1 MLFSLNKCYSI
12 IIKLLF
18 VNSFYVCTFAPN
30 LKHGIFNRFKMTLDT
45 FKNVLFSALFLAISF
60 AGYAKENSDNKDKK
74 EFNAKEMILHH
85 VKDAH
90 EFHIIDINGES
101 ISIPLPIILWTDN
114 GLTTFMSSEFHHDD
128 SGKVVVEKNGGKF
141 VKFHEKIYQLDSG
154 ASSVAFDEEHHP
166 INAHKPLNIS
176 ITRNVF
182 MMWVSVIVLLLIFFA
197 TARRYKKSENNVPTG
212 IAGFIEPLVVFVRDE
227 IGKPMIGEHKYKRYM
242 PYLLTIFFFIWIN
255 NIFGLIPILNGANL
269 SGNIA
274 FTCTLAVFTFII
286 TTFSGNK
293 NYWKHI
299 FWMPGVPVPMKIF
312 LMPIEII
319 GMFVKPISL
328 MIRLFAN
335 ITAGHVIILALM
347 SLIFVFK
354 SVAIAPVSVAFSLF
368 ITIIEIIVTAI
379 QAYIFTILSA
389 LYFGMATE
397 EEHH

>member
-1 MLFSLNKCYSI
+1 MTSRSLKR
-12 IIKLLF
+12 KLL
-18 VNSFYVCTFAPN
+18 VQV
-30 LKHGIFNRFKMTLDT
+30 
-45 FKNVLFSALFLAISF
+45 FLIISLIGF
-60 AGYAKENSDNKDKK
+60 AKEPSEDGNSDKVFDP
-74 EFNAKEMILHH
+74 KEMILHH
-85 VKDAH
+85 VKDAYGM
-90 EFHIIDINGES
+90 HIATVNTGTDSELHIT
-101 ISIPLPIILWTDN
+101 IPLPIIVYTDK
-114 GLTTFMSSEFHHDD
+114 GLTVFSSSAFHHDYH
-128 SGKVVVEKNGGKF
+128 GHEIVEKNDQLF
-141 VKFHEKIYQLDSG
+141 VNVHEKVYVLEDGAEEVIY
-154 ASSVAFDEEHHP
+154 DEEGHP
-166 INAHKPLNIS
+166 INAHRPKLDIS
-176 ITRNVF
+176 ITRNVL
-182 MMWVSVIVLLLIFFA
+182 MMWVSIAVLFFVFLSA
-197 TARRYKKSENNVPTG
+197 ARRYKKLDNYVPSG
-212 IAGFIEPLVVFVRDE
+212 IASFVEPLIVFVRDE
-227 IGKPMIGEHKYKRYM
+227 IARPMIGEYKYKRYM

-274 FTCTLAVFTFII
+274 FTFTLAVITFII
-286 TTFSGNK
+286 TTLSGNK

-354 SVAIAPVSVAFSLF
+354 TVAIAPVSVAFSLF
-368 ITIIEIIVTAI
+368 ITIIEVIVTAI

>member
-1 MLFSLNKCYSI
+1 MRINTFRN
-12 IIKLLF
+12 LLLIT
-18 VNSFYVCTFAPN
+18 TFLVIGN
-30 LKHGIFNRFKMTLDT
+30 FG
-45 FKNVLFSALFLAISF
+45 F
-60 AGYAKENSDNKDKK
+60 ASSDKESGDDA
-74 EFNAKEMILHH
+74 EFDPKEMILHH
-85 VKDAH
+85 VKDAYGMH
-90 EFHIIDINGES
+90 LFDWDGHP
-101 ISIPLPIILWTDN
+101 ISIPLPVITYTDN
-114 GLTTFMSSEFHHDD
+114 GFTVFSSSEFHHDY
-128 SGKVVVEKNGGKF
+128 SGEVIVEKNGQKF
-141 VKFHEKIYQLDSG
+141 ANVHEKVYVLNEG
-154 ASSVAFDEEHHP
+154 ETEVAYDAEHHP
-166 INAHKPLNIS
+166 TNAKRPIDIS

-182 MMWVSVIVLLLIFFA
+182 MMMVSVVVLLLIFLSA
-197 TARRYKKSENNVPTG
+197 SRRYKNSKDNVPTG
-212 IAGFIEPLVVFVRDE
+212 IASFVEPLVLFVRDE
-227 IGKPMIGEHKYKRYM
+227 IGRPMIGEDKYKKYM

-274 FTCTLAVFTFII
+274 FTFTLAVLTFII
-286 TTFSGNK
+286 TNVSGNK

-319 GMFVKPISL
+319 GVFVKPISL

-354 SVAIAPVSVAFSLF
+354 TIAIAPVSVGFALF
-368 ITIIEIIVTAI
+368 ITVIEIIVTAI

-397 EEHH
+397 EAHH

>member
-1 MLFSLNKCYSI
+1 MMWISVAL
-12 IIKLLF
+12 LLF
-18 VNSFYVCTFAPN
+18 
-30 LKHGIFNRFKMTLDT
+30 IF
-45 FKNVLFSALFLAISF
+45 
-60 AGYAKENSDNKDKK
+60 
-74 EFNAKEMILHH
+74 
-85 VKDAH
+85 
-90 EFHIIDINGES
+90 
-101 ISIPLPIILWTDN
+101 
-114 GLTTFMSSEFHHDD
+114 LTTAR
-128 SGKVVVEKNGGKF
+128 GYKNSKDG
-141 VKFHEKIYQLDSG
+141 
-154 ASSVAFDEEHHP
+154 
-166 INAHKPLNIS
+166 
-176 ITRNVF
+176 
-182 MMWVSVIVLLLIFFA
+182 
-197 TARRYKKSENNVPTG
+197 VPTG
-212 IAGFIEPLVVFVRDE
+212 IAGFMEPLIIFVRDE
-227 IGKPMIGEHKYKRYM
+227 IGKPMIGEHKYKKYM

-274 FTCTLAVFTFII
+274 FTFTLAMFTFII

-299 FWMPGVPVPMKIF
+299 FWMPGVPVPMKLF

-354 SVAIAPVSVAFSLF
+354 SVAITPVSVAFSLF
-368 ITIIEIIVTAI
+368 ITVIEIIVTAI

-397 EEHH
+397 EEH

>member
-1 MLFSLNKCYSI
+1 MQNKTL
-12 IIKLLF
+12 KALLF
-18 VNSFYVCTFAPN
+18 GLLVIISLQGFASSEKLN
-30 LKHGIFNRFKMTLDT
+30 EEEL
-45 FKNVLFSALFLAISF
+45 
-60 AGYAKENSDNKDKK
+60 EEK
-74 EFNAKEMILHH
+74 EFDAKEMIMHH

-90 EFHIIDINGES
+90 GFHLWDWNGHAV
-101 ISIPLPIILWTDN
+101 SIPLPIILWTDN
-114 GLTTFMSSEFHHDD
+114 GFTTFMSSAFHHDD
-128 SGKVVVEKNGGKF
+128 EGKVIVEANGGKF
-141 VKFHEKIYQLDSG
+141 VKLHEKIYQLNEGEIEVS
-154 ASSVAFDEEHHP
+154 FDEEHHAANASTP
-166 INAHKPLNIS
+166 IDIS

-182 MMWVSVIVLLLIFFA
+182 MMWVSVIVLLFIFLA
-197 TARRYKKSENNVPTG
+197 TARSYKKSANNVPKG
-212 IAGFIEPLVVFVRDE
+212 IAGFIEPLVIFVRDE
-227 IGKPMIGEHKYKRYM
+227 IGIPMIGEHKYKKYM

-274 FTCTLAVFTFII
+274 FTMTLALFTFII

-312 LMPIEII
+312 LAPIELI

-335 ITAGHVIILALM
+335 ITAGHIIVLALM

-354 SVAIAPVSVAFSLF
+354 SIAVAPVSIAFSLF
-368 ITIIEIIVTAI
+368 IAVIEIIVTAI
-379 QAYIFTILSA
+379 QAYIFTVLSA

-397 EEHH
+397 EEH

>member
-1 MLFSLNKCYSI
+1 MTFKTA
-12 IIKLLF
+12 KTLLF
-18 VNSFYVCTFAPN
+18 LSLFLVLSNAGFAFEKSPSN
-30 LKHGIFNRFKMTLDT
+30 ETDT
-45 FKNVLFSALFLAISF
+45 FD
-60 AGYAKENSDNKDKK
+60 AKS
-74 EFNAKEMILHH
+74 MILHH

-90 EFHIIDINGES
+90 EFHLWDWNGQPVS
-101 ISIPLPIILWTDN
+101 LALPIILWTDQ
-114 GLTTFMSSEFHHDD
+114 GLTTFSSGEFNHDD
-128 SGKVVVEKNGGKF
+128 QGQTIVNKNGGDF
-141 VKFHEKIYQLDSG
+141 VKFHEKIYQLNPG
-154 ASSVAFDEEHHP
+154 NTKIVFDDHHQP
-166 INAHKPLNIS
+166 TNAIKPLDFS

-182 MMWVSVIVLLLIFFA
+182 MMWISVGLLLFIFLSVA
-197 TARRYKKSENNVPTG
+197 KSYKKSKNG
-212 IAGFIEPLVVFVRDE
+212 IPKGLAAFIEPLIVFVRDE
-227 IGKPMIGEHKYKRYM
+227 IGKPMIGEYKYKKYM

-274 FTCTLAVFTFII
+274 FTFTLAMFTFII
-286 TTFSGNK
+286 TTISGNK

-299 FWMPGVPVPMKIF
+299 FWMPGVPIPMKLF

-368 ITIIEIIVTAI
+368 ITVIEIIVTAI

>member
-1 MLFSLNKCYSI
+1 
-12 IIKLLF
+12 
-18 VNSFYVCTFAPN
+18 
-30 LKHGIFNRFKMTLDT
+30 MTLNT
-45 FKNVLFSALFLAISF
+45 FKSILFSALFLAISF
-60 AGYAKENSDNKDKK
+60 VGHATEDSDNKDSK

-90 EFHIIDINGES
+90 GFHLWDWNGHAVS
-101 ISIPLPIILWTDN
+101 LSLPIILWTDN
-114 GLTTFMSSEFHHDD
+114 GLTTFSSSKFHHDD
-128 SGKVVVEKNGGKF
+128 SGKTIVEKNGGKF
-141 VKFHEKIYQLDSG
+141 VKLHEKIYQLDEG
-154 ASSVAFDEEHHP
+154 ASSVNFDEEHHP
-166 INAHKPLNIS
+166 TNAHRPLNFS

-182 MMWVSVIVLLLIFFA
+182 MMWVSVIVLLLIFF
-197 TARRYKKSENNVPTG
+197 TAARHYKKSEDNVPTG
-212 IAGFIEPLVVFVRDE
+212 IAGFVEPLVIFVRDE

-274 FTCTLAVFTFII
+274 FTCTLALFTFII

-354 SVAIAPVSVAFSLF
+354 SVAIAPVSIAFSLF
-368 ITIIEIIVTAI
+368 ITVIEIIVTAI

>member
-1 MLFSLNKCYSI
+1 
-12 IIKLLF
+12 
-18 VNSFYVCTFAPN
+18 
-30 LKHGIFNRFKMTLDT
+30 MTLST
-45 FKNVLFSALFLAISF
+45 FKITLLTIFFLAVSATSF
-60 AGYAKENSDNKDKK
+60 ASDKK
-74 EFNAKEMILHH
+74 EEKEGEKFDPKEMILHH

-90 EFHIIDINGES
+90 EFHLFDWNKKP
-101 ISIPLPIILWTDN
+101 ISLALPIILWTDN
-114 GLTTFMSSEFHHDD
+114 GLTTFMSSYFHHDD
-128 SGKVVVEKNGGKF
+128 EGIIIVENNGGKF
-141 VKFHEKIYQLDSG
+141 VKLHEKIYQLNDG
-154 ASSVAFDEEHHP
+154 ATEVLFDAEQHP
-166 INAHKPLNIS
+166 TNAKKPLDFS

-182 MMWVSVIVLLLIFFA
+182 MMWVSVILLLLIFLA
-197 TARRYKKSENNVPTG
+197 TARSYRKSKDGVPTG
-212 IAGFIEPLVVFVRDE
+212 IAGFIEPLVIFVRDE
-227 IGKPMIGEHKYKRYM
+227 IGIPMIGKNKYKKYM
-242 PYLLTIFFFIWIN
+242 PYLLTVFFFIWIN
-255 NIFGLIPILNGANL
+255 NIFGLIPILNGANV

-274 FTCTLAVFTFII
+274 FTFTLAVITFII

-347 SLIFVFK
+347 SLIFVFE

-368 ITIIEIIVTAI
+368 ITVIEIIVTAI

-397 EEHH
+397 EEH

>member
-1 MLFSLNKCYSI
+1 MLKS
-12 IIKLLF
+12 
-18 VNSFYVCTFAPN
+18 
-30 LKHGIFNRFKMTLDT
+30 T
-45 FKNVLFSALFLAISF
+45 FKSVFFGFLFTLPILGF
-60 AGYAKENSDNKDKK
+60 AFEKDDAQSDEK
-74 EFNAKEMILHH
+74 FNPNEMIMHH

-90 EFHIIDINGES
+90 EFHIIDYDGKS
-101 ISIPLPIILWTDN
+101 ISLPLPIILWTDN
-114 GLTTFMSSEFHHDD
+114 GLTTFMSSAFQHDD
-128 SGKVVVEKNGGKF
+128 SGEVIVEKNGEKF
-141 VKFHEKIYQLDSG
+141 IKFHEKIYQLKPG
-154 ASSVAFDEEHHP
+154 AAQIGFDEKHNP
-166 INAHKPLNIS
+166 INVSKPLDIS

-182 MMWVSVIVLLLIFFA
+182 MMWVSVIVLLIVFLSV
-197 TARRYKKSENNVPTG
+197 ARAYKKSENNVPSG
-212 IAGFIEPLVVFVRDE
+212 LASFVEPLIVFVRDE
-227 IGKPMIGEHKYKRYM
+227 IARPMIGEKKYKRYM

-274 FTCTLAVFTFII
+274 FTFTLAFFTFLI

-312 LMPIEII
+312 LMPIELI
-319 GMFVKPISL
+319 GIFTKPISL

-335 ITAGHVIILALM
+335 ITAGHIIILALM
-347 SLIFVFK
+347 SLIFIFETVWV
-354 SVAIAPVSVAFSLF
+354 SPISVAFSLF
-368 ITIIEIIVTAI
+368 ITVIEIVVTAI

>member
-1 MLFSLNKCYSI
+1 
-12 IIKLLF
+12 
-18 VNSFYVCTFAPN
+18 VRTFARN
-30 LKHGIFNRFKMTLDT
+30 LKQGIFKQYGMTLNT
-45 FKNVLFSALFLAISF
+45 FRNVLFSALFMVISTM
-60 AGYAKENSDNKDKK
+60 GYANEDAENPENDK
-74 EFNAKEMILHH
+74 FDAKEMILHH

-90 EFHIIDINGES
+90 EFHIIDINDKPIG
-101 ISIPLPIILWTDN
+101 IPLPIILYTDN
-114 GLTTFMSSEFHHDD
+114 GLVTFMSSEFHHDD
-128 SGKVVVEKNGGKF
+128 SGTHVVEKNGMKF
-141 VKFHEKIYQLDSG
+141 VKFHEKIYQLNAD
-154 ASSVAFDEEHHP
+154 ASQVAFDEEHHP
-166 INAHKPLNIS
+166 TNAVKPYDLS

-182 MMWVSVIVLLLIFFA
+182 MMWVSVLVLLLIFV
-197 TARRYKKSENNVPTG
+197 TAARSYRKSEGNLPKGV
-212 IAGFIEPLVVFVRDE
+212 AGFVEPLVVFVRDE
-227 IGKPMIGEHKYKRYM
+227 IAKPMIGEHTYKKYM

-255 NIFGLIPILNGANL
+255 NIFGLIPIFNGANV

-274 FTCTLAVFTFII
+274 FTFVLALFTFII
-286 TTFSGNK
+286 TTLVGNK

-354 SVAIAPVSVAFSLF
+354 SVAIAPVSIAFSLF
-368 ITIIEIIVTAI
+368 ITVIEIIVTAI

>member
-1 MLFSLNKCYSI
+1 
-12 IIKLLF
+12 
-18 VNSFYVCTFAPN
+18 VCTFAAKLIKVFLIKSSILN
-30 LKHGIFNRFKMTLDT
+30 T
-45 FKNVLFSALFLAISF
+45 FRTVLFSTFFLALSF
-60 AGYAKENSDNKDKK
+60 VGIASEKEPSKDDAPFDPK
-74 EFNAKEMILHH
+74 AMILHH

-90 EFHIIDINGES
+90 EFHLWDWKGS
-101 ISIPLPIILWTDN
+101 PVSLSLPIILWTDN
-114 GLTTFMSSEFHHDD
+114 GLTRFSSSEFHHDD
-128 SGKVVVEKNGGKF
+128 EGKTIVQANGGSF
-141 VKFHEKIYQLDSG
+141 VKLHEKIYQLDAG
-154 ASSVAFDEEHHP
+154 ATAIAYDAEHHP
-166 INAHKPLNIS
+166 TNAQKPIDLS

-182 MMWVSVIVLLLIFFA
+182 MMWVSVALLLFIFLT
-197 TARRYKKSENNVPTG
+197 TARSYKNSKDGVPTG
-212 IAGFIEPLVVFVRDE
+212 VAGFMEPLIIFVRDE
-227 IGKPMIGEHKYKRYM
+227 IGKPMIGEHKYKKYM

-274 FTCTLAVFTFII
+274 FTFTLAMFTFII

-368 ITIIEIIVTAI
+368 ITVIEIIVTAI

-397 EEHH
+397 EEH

>member
-1 MLFSLNKCYSI
+1 
-12 IIKLLF
+12 
-18 VNSFYVCTFAPN
+18 
-30 LKHGIFNRFKMTLDT
+30 MTINT
-45 FKNVLFSALFLAISF
+45 FKSVLFSIIFLSTTMVGF
-60 AGYAKENSDNKDKK
+60 ASENEENKEDKD
-74 EFNAKEMILHH
+74 FDPKEMIMHH

-90 EFHIIDINGES
+90 GFHLWDWKGHAVS
-101 ISIPLPIILWTDN
+101 LPLPIILWTDN

-128 SGKVVVEKNGGKF
+128 TGHHVVEKNGGKF
-141 VKFHEKIYQLDSG
+141 VKLHEKIYQLNED
-154 ASSVAFDEEHHP
+154 AHSVSFDAEHHP
-166 INAHKPLNIS
+166 VNASTPIDIS

-182 MMWVSVIVLLLIFFA
+182 MMWVSVIILLLIFITA
-197 TARRYKKSENNVPTG
+197 ARRYKKSEDNVPTG

-227 IGKPMIGEHKYKRYM
+227 IGKPMIGEHKYKKYM

-274 FTCTLAVFTFII
+274 FTFTLAMFTFII

-312 LMPIEII
+312 LAPIEVI

-335 ITAGHVIILALM
+335 ITAGHIIVLALM

-354 SVAIAPVSVAFSLF
+354 SIGVAPVSVAFSLF
-368 ITIIEIIVTAI
+368 IGVIEIIVTAI
-379 QAYIFTILSA
+379 QAYIFTVLSA

-397 EEHH
+397 EAHH

>member
-1 MLFSLNKCYSI
+1 
-12 IIKLLF
+12 
-18 VNSFYVCTFAPN
+18 
-30 LKHGIFNRFKMTLDT
+30 MTLKT
-45 FKNVLFSALFLAISF
+45 HKTVLFLALFLVMSYAGF
-60 AGYAKENSDNKDKK
+60 ASEGKPRDKDAPFDAKS
-74 EFNAKEMILHH
+74 MILHH

-90 EFHIIDINGES
+90 EFHLWDWKGKPVS
-101 ISIPLPIILWTDN
+101 LSLPIILWTDN
-114 GLTTFMSSEFHHDD
+114 GLATFSSSEFHHDD
-128 SGKVVVEKNGGKF
+128 EGHTIVSKNGGKF
-141 VKFHEKIYQLDSG
+141 VKLHEKIYQLDSG
-154 ASSVAFDEEHHP
+154 ASAVSFDSEHHP
-166 INAHKPLNIS
+166 TNATKPLDFS

-182 MMWVSVIVLLLIFFA
+182 MMWISVALLLFIFLSV
-197 TARRYKKSENNVPTG
+197 ARSYKKSKDGVPTG
-212 IAGFIEPLVVFVRDE
+212 LAGFVEPLVVFVRDE
-227 IGKPMIGEHKYKRYM
+227 IGKPMIGEHKYKKYM

-274 FTCTLAVFTFII
+274 FTFTLAMFTFII
-286 TTFSGNK
+286 TTLSGNK

-368 ITIIEIIVTAI
+368 ITVIEIIVTAI

>member
-1 MLFSLNKCYSI
+1 MRLN
-12 IIKLLF
+12 
-18 VNSFYVCTFAPN
+18 
-30 LKHGIFNRFKMTLDT
+30 T
-45 FKNVLFSALFLAISF
+45 FKTIVFSVLFLALNNTVS
-60 AGYAKENSDNKDKK
+60 ASESKEGDNDEKF
-74 EFNAKEMILHH
+74 EPKEMILHH
-85 VKDAH
+85 VKDAYGM
-90 EFHIIDINGES
+90 HIIDISGHP
-101 ISIPLPIILWTDN
+101 ISIPLPVILYTDN
-114 GLTTFMSSEFHHDD
+114 GLTTFMSSEFHHDYN
-128 SGKVVVEKNGGKF
+128 GEVIVEKNGQKF
-141 VKFHEKIYQLDSG
+141 VNVHEKIYVLNEG
-154 ASSVAFDEEHHP
+154 ETRVTYDEEHHP
-166 INAHKPLNIS
+166 TNAKRPLDFS

-182 MMWVSVIVLLLIFFA
+182 MMMVSVIVLILLFTA
-197 TARRYKKSENNVPTG
+197 TARRYKKSESNVPTG

-255 NIFGLIPILNGANL
+255 NVFGLIPILNGANL

-286 TTFSGNK
+286 TTISGNK

-368 ITIIEIIVTAI
+368 ITVIEIIVTAI

>member
-1 MLFSLNKCYSI
+1 
-12 IIKLLF
+12 
-18 VNSFYVCTFAPN
+18 
-30 LKHGIFNRFKMTLDT
+30 MTLNT

-60 AGYAKENSDNKDKK
+60 AGYATEDSDNKDEK
-74 EFNAKEMILHH
+74 EFNPKEMILHH

-90 EFHIIDINGES
+90 GFHLWDWKGHPVS
-101 ISIPLPIILWTDN
+101 LPLPIILWADN
-114 GLTTFMSSEFHHDD
+114 GLTTFMSSGFHHDD
-128 SGKVVVEKNGGKF
+128 SGKTIVEKNGGKF
-141 VKFHEKIYQLDSG
+141 VKLHEKIYQLNAG
-154 ASSVAFDEEHHP
+154 ATSVSFDEEHHP
-166 INAHKPLNIS
+166 TNASKPLNIS

-197 TARRYKKSENNVPTG
+197 TARSYKKSEDNVPTG
-212 IAGFIEPLVVFVRDE
+212 IAGFIEPLVIFVRDE

-274 FTCTLAVFTFII
+274 FTFTLAVFTFII

-368 ITIIEIIVTAI
+368 ITVIEIIVTAI

>member
-1 MLFSLNKCYSI
+1 MTSKTLKRKFLTVLI
-12 IIKLLF
+12 LA
-18 VNSFYVCTFAPN
+18 VSFIGF
-30 LKHGIFNRFKMTLDT
+30 
-45 FKNVLFSALFLAISF
+45 
-60 AGYAKENSDNKDKK
+60 AKEPSTEGEEGAEKFDP
-74 EFNAKEMILHH
+74 KEMILHH
-85 VKDAH
+85 VKDAYGM
-90 EFHIIDINGES
+90 HIATFNAGKENELHLT
-101 ISIPLPIILWTDN
+101 IPLPVIVYTEK
-114 GLTTFMSSEFHHDD
+114 GLTTFSSSAFHHDYH
-128 SGKVVVEKNGGKF
+128 GHEIVERNGQRF
-141 VKFHEKIYQLDSG
+141 VNVHEKVYVLDPG
-154 ASSVAFDEEHHP
+154 ALEVAYDEEGHP
-166 INAHKPLNIS
+166 TNAHRPKVDIS

-182 MMWVSVIVLLLIFFA
+182 MMWVSISFLFLIFLTA
-197 TARRYKKSENNVPTG
+197 ARRYNKSHNYAPSGV
-212 IAGFIEPLVVFVRDE
+212 ASFVEPLIVFVRDE
-227 IGKPMIGEHKYKRYM
+227 IARPMIGEHKYKRYM

-274 FTCTLAVFTFII
+274 FTFTLAVLTFII
-286 TTFSGNK
+286 TTVSGNK

-354 SVAIAPVSVAFSLF
+354 TVAIAPVSVAFSLF
-368 ITIIEIIVTAI
+368 ITVIEVIVTAI

>member
-1 MLFSLNKCYSI
+1 MKLVTFRTTLLSI
-12 IIKLLF
+12 
-18 VNSFYVCTFAPN
+18 
-30 LKHGIFNRFKMTLDT
+30 
-45 FKNVLFSALFLAISF
+45 LFLTISF
-60 AGYAKENSDNKDKK
+60 VGFASNGDKKDKDVQ
-74 EFNAKEMILHH
+74 EFDPKEMIMHH

-90 EFHIIDINGES
+90 GFHLWDWNGHAVS
-101 ISIPLPIILWTDN
+101 LPLPIILWTDN
-114 GLTTFMSSEFHHDD
+114 GLTTFMSSAFHHDD
-128 SGKVVVEKNGGKF
+128 SGHTVVEKNGGNF
-141 VKFHEKIYQLDSG
+141 VKLHGKIYQLNKG
-154 ASSVAFDEEHHP
+154 EHAVEFDAEHHAA
-166 INAHKPLNIS
+166 NAIKPLDFS

-182 MMWVSVIVLLLIFFA
+182 MMWVSVIVLLLIFIIS
-197 TARRYKKSENNVPTG
+197 ARKYKKSKDNVPTG

-227 IGKPMIGEHKYKRYM
+227 IGKPMIGDHKYKRYM

-274 FTCTLAVFTFII
+274 FTLTLATFTFII

-335 ITAGHVIILALM
+335 ITAGHIIVLALM

-354 SVAIAPVSVAFSLF
+354 SIGVAPVSVAFSLF
-368 ITIIEIIVTAI
+368 IGVIEIIVTAI
-379 QAYIFTILSA
+379 QAYIFTVLSA

-397 EEHH
+397 EGHH

>member
-1 MLFSLNKCYSI
+1 VYICSKIDQDILNKSI
-12 IIKLLF
+12 
-18 VNSFYVCTFAPN
+18 
-30 LKHGIFNRFKMTLDT
+30 TLT
-45 FKNVLFSALFLAISF
+45 PVRTVIFSALFLAVSF
-60 AGYAKENSDNKDKK
+60 LGFANEKEITQEETPFDPK
-74 EFNAKEMILHH
+74 AMILHH

-90 EFHIIDINGES
+90 EFHLWDWRGS
-101 ISIPLPIILWTDN
+101 PISLSLPIILWTDN
-114 GLTTFMSSEFHHDD
+114 GLTSFSSSRFHHDD
-128 SGKVVVEKNGGKF
+128 EGQTIVESNGRSF
-141 VKFHEKIYQLDSG
+141 VKLHEKIYQLDAG
-154 ASSVAFDEEHHP
+154 AFSISYDSEHHP
-166 INAHKPLNIS
+166 INAHKPVDLS

-182 MMWVSVIVLLLIFFA
+182 MMWVSVALLLLIFLT
-197 TARRYKKSENNVPTG
+197 TARNYKKSKDGVPKG
-212 IAGFIEPLVVFVRDE
+212 IAGFMEPLIIFVRDE
-227 IGKPMIGEHKYKRYM
+227 IGKPMIGEHKYKKYM

-274 FTCTLAVFTFII
+274 FTFTLAVFTFII

-354 SVAIAPVSVAFSLF
+354 SAAIAPVSVAFSLF
-368 ITIIEIIVTAI
+368 ITVIEIIVTAI

-397 EEHH
+397 EEH

>member
-1 MLFSLNKCYSI
+1 MLSVVFTTT
-12 IIKLLF
+12 
-18 VNSFYVCTFAPN
+18 VGFAN
-30 LKHGIFNRFKMTLDT
+30 ETQ
-45 FKNVLFSALFLAISF
+45 
-60 AGYAKENSDNKDKK
+60 EE
-74 EFNAKEMILHH
+74 EFNPQEMIMHH

-90 EFHIIDINGES
+90 GFHLWDWKGHAVS
-101 ISIPLPIILWTDN
+101 LPLPIILWTDN
-114 GLTTFMSSEFHHDD
+114 GLTTFMSSSFHHDD
-128 SGKVVVEKNGGKF
+128 SGSEIVESNGHKF
-141 VKFHEKIYQLDSG
+141 VKLHEKIYQLKEG
-154 ASSVAFDEEHHP
+154 ATSVDFDAEHHP
-166 INAHKPLNIS
+166 TNATMPLDIS

-182 MMWVSVIVLLLIFFA
+182 MMWVSVLVLLLLFVGA
-197 TARRYKKSENNVPTG
+197 ARTYKNSEGNVPKG
-212 IAGFIEPLVVFVRDE
+212 IAGFIEPLVIFVRDE
-227 IGKPMIGEHKYKRYM
+227 IGIPMIGEKKYKKYM

-274 FTCTLAVFTFII
+274 FTFTLAMFTFII

-312 LMPIEII
+312 LAPIEVI

-335 ITAGHVIILALM
+335 ITAGHIIVLALM
-347 SLIFVFK
+347 SLIFVFE
-354 SVAIAPVSVAFSLF
+354 SIAVAPVSVLFSLF
-368 ITIIEIIVTAI
+368 IGVIEIIVTAI
-379 QAYIFTILSA
+379 QAYIFTVLSA

>member
-1 MLFSLNKCYSI
+1 MHKKVLKA
-12 IIKLLF
+12 LL
-18 VNSFYVCTFAPN
+18 
-30 LKHGIFNRFKMTLDT
+30 LGIF
-45 FKNVLFSALFLAISF
+45 LATSF
-60 AGYAKENSDNKDKK
+60 VSYASNDKDDDK

-90 EFHIIDINGES
+90 EFHFWDWKGKPV
-101 ISIPLPIILWTDN
+101 SIPLPIILWTDN

-128 SGKVVVEKNGGKF
+128 AGKVVVGKNGENF
-141 VKFHEKIYQLDSG
+141 VKFHEKIYQLNGDS
-154 ASSVAFDEEHHP
+154 ATFDTELHT
-166 INAHKPLNIS
+166 ITNGTKPLNFS

-182 MMWVSVIVLLLIFFA
+182 MMWFSVLILLLIFIPA
-197 TARRYKKSENNVPTG
+197 ARSYKKSKDGVPTG
-212 IAGFIEPLVVFVRDE
+212 IAGFVEPLVVFVRDE
-227 IGKPMIGEHKYKRYM
+227 IGKPMIGEHKYKKYM

-274 FTCTLAVFTFII
+274 FTFTLAIFTFII

-319 GMFVKPISL
+319 GMFVKPVSL

-354 SVAIAPVSVAFSLF
+354 SIYIAPVSIAFSLF
-368 ITIIEIIVTAI
+368 ITVIEIIVTAI

>member
-1 MLFSLNKCYSI
+1 
-12 IIKLLF
+12 
-18 VNSFYVCTFAPN
+18 
-30 LKHGIFNRFKMTLDT
+30 MTLNT
-45 FKNVLFSALFLAISF
+45 FKSVLFSALFIAISF
-60 AGYAKENSDNKDKK
+60 AGYATEDIENKEDK
-74 EFNAKEMILHH
+74 EFNPKEMILHH

-90 EFHIIDINGES
+90 GFHLWDWNEHAVS
-101 ISIPLPIILWTDN
+101 LPLPIILWTDN
-114 GLTTFMSSEFHHDD
+114 GLTTFMSSAFHHDD
-128 SGKVVVEKNGGKF
+128 SGHTIVEKNGGKF
-141 VKFHEKIYQLDSG
+141 VKLHEKIYQLDAN
-154 ASSVAFDEEHHP
+154 ASTVAFDEAHHP
-166 INAHKPLNIS
+166 TNASKPLNFS

-182 MMWVSVIVLLLIFFA
+182 MMWVSVIVLLLVFFA
-197 TARRYKKSENNVPTG
+197 TARSYKKSEDNVPRG
-212 IAGFIEPLVVFVRDE
+212 IAGFIEPLVIFVRDE

-274 FTCTLAVFTFII
+274 FTFTLAVFTFII

-368 ITIIEIIVTAI
+368 ITVIEIIVTAI